1 MNPEKYRFVCLW
13 RYILSGLSRY
23 FVQNVNFVRFLQFFD
38 IILVATPLYTKNH
51 LVVDTK
57 WIQFESTR
65 HCMTPYINYVSGIL
79 LYFLVIANILN
90 AVFIIIALSPMV
102 LCNIFVIWW
111 VIKMKTI
118 FSLLMP
124 KQATDY
130 IEEGI
135 SLRNVLERF
144 KYHKFSVVPVIDK
157 EGKYKGTLSEGDLL
171 RYIVELPNFNIW
183 N

>member
-1 MNPEKYRFVCLW
+1 MQKKSSQKLFGFLTAHFNIFMAFPIDSNARHQLRIQMNPEKYRFVCLW

-90 AVFIIIALSPMV
+90 CCVYNHCFI
-102 LCNIFVIWW
+102 
-111 VIKMKTI
+111 TH
-118 FSLLMP
+118 
-124 KQATDY
+124 
-130 IEEGI
+130 GI
-135 SLRNVLERF
+135 V
-144 KYHKFSVVPVIDK
+144 
-157 EGKYKGTLSEGDLL
+157 
-171 RYIVELPNFNIW
+171 
-183 N
+183 

>member
-1 MNPEKYRFVCLW
+1 
-13 RYILSGLSRY
+13 
-23 FVQNVNFVRFLQFFD
+23 
-38 IILVATPLYTKNH
+38 
-51 LVVDTK
+51 
-57 WIQFESTR
+57 
-65 HCMTPYINYVSGIL
+65 
-79 LYFLVIANILN
+79 
-90 AVFIIIALSPMV
+90 
-102 LCNIFVIWW
+102 
-111 VIKMKTI
+111 MKTI